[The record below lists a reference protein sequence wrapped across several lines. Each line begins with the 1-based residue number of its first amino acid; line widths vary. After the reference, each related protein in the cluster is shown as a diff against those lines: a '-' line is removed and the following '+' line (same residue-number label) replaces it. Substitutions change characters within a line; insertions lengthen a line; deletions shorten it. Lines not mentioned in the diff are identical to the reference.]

1 MANALTVLDNA
12 PQLPADVASFFDEGT
27 NLAPRETVPSLS
39 YEGKT
44 WTISLNGEKTKL
56 MRKNADGDEEA
67 LPIMRVIILDYNQRR
82 GRALYEGAY
91 DPAKPQMPVCWS
103 DDGIAPSQHCKNKKS
118 ATCSTCPLSVKGSK
132 VTEQGKAT
140 TACSEHRM
148 IVVIP
153 ANRLDF
159 EPLRLKLAITSDY
172 DGQSPDKEA
181 QGWFAF
187 KNYTDM
193 LRKKQVKHT
202 AMLVTKM
209 KMDPDAQ
216 YPKVLFSADKWL
228 EPDQLS
234 QIPTIVKDERV
245 KKLIDGS
252 WTPDGVDGKPV
263 EQVTQ
268 QDPVQ
273 QVLQQARP
281 AAPVVAKPA
290 PAPVSPP
297 APVGDRSVVGMIN
310 SADEDD
316 GGEPELPGPAP
327 AASKPRGRPP
337 KATTAAPQ
345 EKPVAKPATNGA
357 ASPDDL
363 DSLLADW
370 A

>member
-1 MANALTVLDNA
+1 MANSLTVLDNA

-67 LPIMRVIILDYNQRR
+67 LPIMRVIVLDYNQRR

-103 DDGIAPSQHCKNKKS
+103 DDGVAPSQHCKNKKS

-132 VTEQGKAT
+132 VTEQGKSV

-228 EPDQLS
+228 EPDQLAE
-234 QIPTIVKDERV
+234 IPAIVKDERV
-245 KKLIDGS
+245 KKLLDGS

-263 EQVTQ
+263 EQIAEQ
-268 QDPVQ
+268 APVEKPK
-273 QVLQQARP
+273 P
-281 AAPVVAKPA
+281 AAPKVVTPD
-290 PAPVSPP
+290 PAPVK
-297 APVGDRSVVGMIN
+297 AATGDRSVAHMVAQ
-310 SADEDD
+310 ADDDD
-316 GGEPELPGPAP
+316 GDDPVLPGTPAP
-327 AASKPRGRPP
+327 AAAKPRGRPP
-337 KATTAAPQ
+337 KATAAPQ
-345 EKPVAKPATNGA
+345 EKPVAKPAANGA